1 MKKILYFFIG
11 CAIVGFIGSLVIG
24 TLPAFEM
31 LGTSFL
37 LNIKQGSYPVAYD
50 IFSVD
55 YKQRHDLES
64 FKQQVDQYNFKQYS
78 DVKWLK
84 SVTRPNK
91 TSGYLLGEVAVGD
104 QKIPLEFQFV
114 KTTKNTAKQRAGWYV
129 DDMFIGPEV
138 IQRQIKGYIN

>member
-1 MKKILYFFIG
+1 
-11 CAIVGFIGSLVIG
+11 
-24 TLPAFEM
+24 FEM

-55 YKQRHDLES
+55 YKQRHTIES
-64 FKQQVDQYNFKQYS
+64 FKEQVDQYNFKQYS

-84 SVTRPNK
+84 SVTRPDKN
-91 TSGYLLGEVAVGD
+91 TGYLLGEVAVGE
-104 QKIPLEFQFV
+104 QKIPLELQFI
-114 KTTKNTAKQRAGWYV
+114 KAKNAAKQRAGWYV

-138 IQRQIKGYIN
+138 VQRQIKGYIN